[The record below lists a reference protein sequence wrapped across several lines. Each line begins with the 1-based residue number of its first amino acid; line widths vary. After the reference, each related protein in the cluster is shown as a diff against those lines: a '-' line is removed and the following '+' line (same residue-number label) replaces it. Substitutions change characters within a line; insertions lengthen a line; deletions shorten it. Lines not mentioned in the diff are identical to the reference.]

1 VCLIHYN
8 YSGINGIVT
17 WSEGYNTTDIS
28 NMLSGSMAFAINTIN
43 SIRRELKNYDK
54 IPFYTQTREFD
65 NTLA

>member
-1 VCLIHYN
+1 
-8 YSGINGIVT
+8 
-17 WSEGYNTTDIS
+17 
-28 NMLSGSMAFAINTIN
+28 MLSGSMAFAINTIN